1 MNMTTDTKN
10 PVPAGDAAVSA
21 VPVLRV
27 RHLSVTFDTYKGPVH
42 VLHDVS
48 FDIARGEILG
58 VVGESGAG
66 KSMTGSAVTGLIE
79 PPGRISG
86 GTVELFGER
95 IDQLTG
101 EDLRRIRGKRIGTI
115 FQDPLTSLNPVYTV
129 GRHLV
134 ETIRTHLPVSE
145 KEAEARALA
154 LLEEVEIPHAKER
167 LNQYPHQFSGGM
179 RQRVAIALALCA
191 EPELIIADEPTTAL
205 DVSVQAQIIALLRKV
220 CKERGAAAMLITHDM
235 GVIAE
240 TADRVM
246 VMYQGRVLETGPVR
260 QVLDAPHEP
269 YTQVLMAAIPSVHQ
283 RVMRL
288 PVPEVGGGPVAA
300 AVPWTPKTIAADA
313 HGTSVKPL
321 LEVKNL
327 GKDYDLSSG
336 WLARLLA
343 REEKKILKAVDD
355 VSFTIRKGST
365 FGLVGES
372 GSGKSTVARMV
383 AGLTPP
389 TRGTILFD
397 GVDKWSPAAQT
408 VAMRRRFQMIFQDPY
423 ASLNPRWTVEE
434 LIAEPLEVL
443 GITHSKD
450 ETAARVQEALRR
462 VRMKPDDA
470 KKYPHQF
477 SGGQRQRIAVARA
490 LASQPEFIICDEPTS
505 ALDVS
510 VQAQVLNLMR
520 DLQDEFGLTY
530 LLISHNLAVIRHMCD
545 DIGVMQRGRLVEAGD
560 AAAVLDAPQHVY
572 TRELMAAIPDIAHVH

>member
-1 MNMTTDTKN
+1 MKMHTDTPS
-10 PVPAGDAAVSA
+10 PVPADGAAGGT
-21 VPVLRV
+21 PVLRV
-27 RHLSVTFDTYKGPVH
+27 RNLSVTFDTHKGPVH

-48 FDIARGEILG
+48 FDILPGEILG

-66 KSMTGSAVTGLIE
+66 KSMTGSAITGLIE
-79 PPGRISG
+79 HPGRISG
-86 GTVELFGER
+86 GTVELQGQR
-95 IDQLTG
+95 IDQLRG

-129 GRHLV
+129 GWHLV

-167 LNQYPHQFSGGM
+167 MGQYPHQFSGGM

-205 DVSVQAQIIALLRKV
+205 DVSVQAQIIQLLRKV

-246 VMYQGRVLETGPVR
+246 VMYHGRVLETGHVR
-260 QVLDAPHEP
+260 QVLDAPRDP

-283 RVMRL
+283 RVERL
-288 PVPEVGGGPVAA
+288 PVPEVGGGQVAK
-300 AVPWTPKTIAADA
+300 AVPWTPKPADPAAA
-313 HGTSVKPL
+313 VSRPL
-321 LEVKNL
+321 VEVKDL
-327 GKDYDLSSG
+327 CKEYDLSGG
-336 WLARLLA
+336 WLARVLA
-343 REEKKILKAVDD
+343 RQDKKILKAADH
-355 VSFTIRKGST
+355 VSFNIRKGTT

-372 GSGKSTVARMV
+372 GSGKSTVARMI
-383 AGLTPP
+383 AGLTRP
-389 TRGTILFD
+389 TSGTILFD
-397 GVDKWSPAAQT
+397 GIDKWSAAAQT

-423 ASLNPRWTVEE
+423 ASLNPRWTVEQ
-434 LIAEPLEVL
+434 LIAEPLVVL
-443 GITHSKD
+443 GITQSKE
-450 ETAARVQEALRR
+450 ETAERVQQALHR

-490 LASQPEFIICDEPTS
+490 LASRPEFIICDEPTS

-520 DLQDEFGLTY
+520 DLQEEFGLTY

-545 DIGVMQRGRLVEAGD
+545 DIGVMQRGQLVEVGD
-560 AAAVLDAPQHVY
+560 AQAVLDDPQHQY
-572 TRELMAAIPDIAHVH
+572 TKDLMAAIPDIAHVH

>member
-1 MNMTTDTKN
+1 MSTHH
-10 PVPAGDAAVSA
+10 PQPGQP
-21 VPVLRV
+21 PVLSV
-27 RHLSVTFDTYKGPVH
+27 RGLSVTFDTYKGPVQ
-42 VLHDVS
+42 VLDDVS
-48 FDIARGEILG
+48 FDIAPGEILG

-66 KSMTGSAVTGLIE
+66 KSMTGAAVIGLIE
-79 PPGRISG
+79 APGRISA
-86 GTVELFGER
+86 GTVLLRGER
-95 IDQLTG
+95 IDALRG
-101 EDLRRIRGKRIGTI
+101 EDLRRIRGRRIGSI

-129 GRHLV
+129 GQHLV

-145 KEAEARALA
+145 KEAQARALA
-154 LLEEVEIPHAKER
+154 LLEEVEIPQARER
-167 LNQYPHQFSGGM
+167 MAQYPHQFSGGM

-205 DVSVQAQIIALLRKV
+205 DVSVQAQIIALLRRV

-260 QVLDAPHEP
+260 QVLDTPAQP
-269 YTQVLMAAIPSVHQ
+269 YTQVLMAAIPSVRQ
-283 RVMRL
+283 RVQRL
-288 PVPEVGGGPVAA
+288 PVPEVGGGPAA
-300 AVPWTPKTIAADA
+300 PAVPWQPRAQAAQQPA
-313 HGTSVKPL
+313 QAL
-321 LEVKNL
+321 LQVHDLHKA
-327 GKDYDLSSG
+327 YDLSGG

-343 REEKKILKAVDD
+343 REGKTILKAVDG
-355 VSFTIRKGST
+355 VGFSIRKGTT

-389 TRGTILFD
+389 TSGTVLFD
-397 GVDKWSPAAQT
+397 GVDKWSAAAQT
-408 VAMRRRFQMIFQDPY
+408 VAMRQRLQMIFQDPY
-423 ASLNPRWTVEE
+423 ASLNPRWTVHE
-434 LIAEPLEVL
+434 LIAEPLQVL
-443 GITHSKD
+443 GLTASRE
-450 ETAARVQEALRR
+450 ETAQRVQQALAR

-470 KKYPHQF
+470 RKYPHQF
-477 SGGQRQRIAVARA
+477 SGGQRQRIAIARA
-490 LASQPEFIICDEPTS
+490 LASQPEFIVCDEPTS

-545 DIGVMQRGRLVEAGD
+545 DIGVMQRGRLVEAGE
-560 AAAVLDAPQHVY
+560 ASAVLDAPQHEY
-572 TRELMAAIPDIAHVH
+572 TRALMAAVPDMARQR

>member
-1 MNMTTDTKN
+1 MSTTQESGQ
-10 PVPAGDAAVSA
+10 PPAQPAVLS
-21 VPVLRV
+21 V
-27 RHLSVTFDTYKGPVH
+27 RGLSVTFDTYKGPVQ
-42 VLHDVS
+42 VLDDVS
-48 FDIARGEILG
+48 FDIAPGEILG

-66 KSMTGSAVTGLIE
+66 KSMTGAAVIGLIE
-79 PPGRISG
+79 PPGRISA
-86 GTVELFGER
+86 GTVQLRGER
-95 IDQLTG
+95 IDTLRG
-101 EDLRRIRGKRIGTI
+101 EDLRRIRGRRIGSI

-154 LLEEVEIPHAKER
+154 LLEEVEIPQARER
-167 LNQYPHQFSGGM
+167 MAQYPHQFSGGM

-205 DVSVQAQIIALLRKV
+205 DVSVQAQIIALLRRV

-260 QVLDAPHEP
+260 QVLDAPQQP
-269 YTQVLMAAIPSVHQ
+269 YTQVLMGAIPSVHH
-283 RVMRL
+283 RVQRL
-288 PVPEVGGGPVAA
+288 PVPEVGGGPAA
-300 AVPWTPKTIAADA
+300 PAVPWQPGAGAQEPAAA
-313 HGTSVKPL
+313 L
-321 LEVKNL
+321 LEVRDLCKEF
-327 GKDYDLSSG
+327 DLSSG

-343 REEKKILKAVDD
+343 REDKKILKAVDG
-355 VSFTIRKGST
+355 VGFSIRRGST

-389 TRGTILFD
+389 TSGTVLFD

-423 ASLNPRWTVEE
+423 ASLNPRWTVQE
-434 LIAEPLEVL
+434 LIAEPLQVL
-443 GITHSKD
+443 ALTAGKD
-450 ETAARVQEALRR
+450 ETAERVQEALRR

-470 KKYPHQF
+470 RKYPHQF
-477 SGGQRQRIAVARA
+477 SGGQRQRIAIARA
-490 LASQPEFIICDEPTS
+490 LASRPEFIICDEPTS

-520 DLQDEFGLTY
+520 DLQEEFGLTY

-545 DIGVMQRGRLVEAGD
+545 DIGVMQRGRLVETGEAG
-560 AAAVLDAPQHVY
+560 AVLDAPQHPY
-572 TRELMAAIPDIAHVH
+572 TRALMAAVPDMEHVH

>member
-1 MNMTTDTKN
+1 ML
-10 PVPAGDAAVSA
+10 S
-21 VPVLRV
+21 V
-27 RHLSVTFDTYKGPVH
+27 RGLSVTFDTYKGPVQ
-42 VLHDVS
+42 VLDDVS
-48 FDIARGEILG
+48 FDIAPGEILG

-66 KSMTGSAVTGLIE
+66 KSMTGAAVIGLIE
-79 PPGRISG
+79 PPGRISA
-86 GTVELFGER
+86 GTVQLRGER
-95 IDQLTG
+95 IDTLRG
-101 EDLRRIRGKRIGTI
+101 EDLRRVRGRRIGSI
-115 FQDPLTSLNPVYTV
+115 FQDPLTSLNPVYTI

-145 KEAEARALA
+145 KEAQARALA
-154 LLEEVEIPHAKER
+154 LLEEVEIPQPRER
-167 LNQYPHQFSGGM
+167 MAQYPHQFSGGM

-205 DVSVQAQIIALLRKV
+205 DVSVQAQIIALLRRV

-260 QVLDAPHEP
+260 QVLDAPQQP
-269 YTQVLMAAIPSVHQ
+269 YTQVLMAAIPSVHRRMQ
-283 RVMRL
+283 RL
-288 PVPEVGGGPVAA
+288 PVPEVGGGPAA
-300 AVPWTPKTIAADA
+300 PAVPWQPRPQAQPAVA
-313 HGTSVKPL
+313 L
-321 LEVKNL
+321 LQVHELSKEF
-327 GKDYDLSSG
+327 DLSSG

-343 REEKKILKAVDD
+343 REEKKILKAVDG
-355 VSFTIRKGST
+355 VSFAIRKGTT

-389 TRGTILFD
+389 TSGTVLLD

-408 VAMRRRFQMIFQDPY
+408 VAMRRRLQMIFQDPY
-423 ASLNPRWTVEE
+423 ASLNPRWSVQE
-434 LIAEPLEVL
+434 LIAEPLQVL
-443 GITHSKD
+443 GLTASPD
-450 ETAARVQEALRR
+450 ETAERVQEALSR

-470 KKYPHQF
+470 RKDPHQF
-477 SGGQRQRIAVARA
+477 SGGQRQRIAIARA
-490 LASQPEFIICDEPTS
+490 LASRPEFIVCDEPTS

-520 DLQDEFGLTY
+520 DLQEEFGLTY

-560 AAAVLDAPQHVY
+560 AATVLDAPQHGY
-572 TRELMAAIPDIAHVH
+572 TRALMAAVPDIAHVH

>member
-1 MNMTTDTKN
+1 MNMTTDTKTT
-10 PVPAGDAAVSA
+10 VPAGDVTGT
-21 VPVLRV
+21 PVLRV
-27 RHLSVTFDTYKGPVH
+27 RNLSVTFDTYKGPVH

-48 FDIARGEILG
+48 FDIWPGEILG

-79 PPGRISG
+79 APGRISG
-86 GTVELFGER
+86 GTVELQGLR
-95 IDQLTG
+95 IDTLQG

-129 GRHLV
+129 GDHLV
-134 ETIRTHLPVSE
+134 ETIRTHLAVSE

-167 LNQYPHQFSGGM
+167 MAQYPHQFSGGM

-246 VMYQGRVLETGPVR
+246 VMYHGRVLETGDVR
-260 QVLDAPHEP
+260 QVLDAPRDP

-283 RVMRL
+283 RVERL
-288 PVPEVGGGPVAA
+288 PVPEVGDGPVAK
-300 AVPWTPKTIAADA
+300 AVPWTPKPEDAA
-313 HGTSVKPL
+313 HSKNLV
-321 LEVKNL
+321 EVKDL
-327 GKDYDLSSG
+327 CQDYDLSSG
-336 WLARLLA
+336 WLARILA
-343 REEKKILKAVDD
+343 GGEKKILKAADH
-355 VSFTIRKGST
+355 VSFNIRQGTT

-389 TRGTILFD
+389 TSGQILFD

-423 ASLNPRWTVEE
+423 ASLNPRWTVEQ
-434 LIAEPLEVL
+434 LIAEPLVVL
-443 GITHSKD
+443 GLTQNRE
-450 ETAARVQEALRR
+450 ETFERVQEALRR

-490 LASQPEFIICDEPTS
+490 LASKPEFIICDEPTS

-545 DIGVMQRGRLVEAGD
+545 DIGVMQRGKLVEVGD
-560 AAAVLDAPQHVY
+560 AQVVLDDPQHAY
-572 TRELMAAIPDIAHVH
+572 TKDLMAAIPDIAHVH

>member
-1 MNMTTDTKN
+1 MTTDTTSTA
-10 PVPAGDAAVSA
+10 AGTA

-27 RHLSVTFDTYKGPVH
+27 RNLSVTFDTYKGPVH

-48 FDIARGEILG
+48 FDIFPGEILG

-79 PPGRISG
+79 APGRISG
-86 GTVELFGER
+86 GTVELRGLR
-95 IDQLTG
+95 IDTLHG

-134 ETIRTHLPVSE
+134 ETIRTHMAVSE

-167 LNQYPHQFSGGM
+167 MAQYPHQFSGGM

-205 DVSVQAQIIALLRKV
+205 DVSVQAQIIALLRRV

-246 VMYQGRVLETGPVR
+246 VMYHGRVLETGAVR
-260 QVLDAPHEP
+260 QVLDAPRDP

-283 RVMRL
+283 RVERL
-288 PVPEVGGGPVAA
+288 PVPEVGGGPVAK
-300 AVPWTPKTIAADA
+300 AVPWSPKVIAASADA
-313 HGTSVKPL
+313 ASAKPL
-321 LEVKNL
+321 LEVKDL
-327 GKDYDLSSG
+327 CKDYDLSSG
-336 WLARLLA
+336 WLARLIA
-343 REEKKILKAVDD
+343 REDKKILKAADH
-355 VSFTIRKGST
+355 VSFNIRKGTT

-389 TRGTILFD
+389 TSGQILFD
-397 GVDKWSPAAQT
+397 GVDKWSPAANT

-423 ASLNPRWTVEE
+423 ASLNPRWTVEQ
-434 LIAEPLEVL
+434 LIAEPLVVL
-443 GITHSKD
+443 GITQSPA
-450 ETAARVQEALRR
+450 ETAARVQEALKR

-545 DIGVMQRGRLVEAGD
+545 DIGVMQRGKLVEVGD
-560 AAAVLDAPQHVY
+560 AQVVLDDPQHAY
-572 TRELMAAIPDIAHVH
+572 TQELMAAIPDIAHVH

>member
-1 MNMTTDTKN
+1 MNMKTDTFK
-10 PVPAGDAAVSA
+10 PVPAVQGSA
-21 VPVLRV
+21 TPVLRV
-27 RHLSVTFDTYKGPVH
+27 RNLSVTFDTYKGPVH

-48 FDIARGEILG
+48 FDIFPGEILG

-79 PPGRISG
+79 APGRISG
-86 GTVELFGER
+86 GTVELRGQR
-95 IDQLTG
+95 IDTLHG

-134 ETIRTHLPVSE
+134 ETIRTHMAVSE
-145 KEAEARALA
+145 KDAEARALA

-167 LNQYPHQFSGGM
+167 LAQYPHQFSGGM

-205 DVSVQAQIIALLRKV
+205 DVSVQAQIIALLRRV

-246 VMYQGRVLETGPVR
+246 VMYHGRVLETGAVR
-260 QVLDAPHEP
+260 QVLDAPRDP

-283 RVMRL
+283 RVERL
-288 PVPEVGGGPVAA
+288 PVPEVGGGPVAK
-300 AVPWTPKTIAADA
+300 AVPWTPKPADPA
-313 HGTSVKPL
+313 TAGVLPL
-321 LEVKNL
+321 VEVKDL
-327 GKDYDLSSG
+327 CKDYDLSAG
-336 WLARLLA
+336 WLARLIA
-343 REEKKILKAVDD
+343 REDKKILKAADH
-355 VSFTIRKGST
+355 VSFNIRKGTT

-389 TRGTILFD
+389 TSGQILFD
-397 GVDKWSPAAQT
+397 GVDKWSPAANT

-423 ASLNPRWTVEE
+423 ASLNPRWTVEQ
-434 LIAEPLEVL
+434 LIAEPLVVL
-443 GITHSKD
+443 GITHSKE
-450 ETAARVQEALRR
+450 ETAARVQEALQR

-545 DIGVMQRGRLVEAGD
+545 DIGVMQRGKLVEVGD
-560 AAAVLDAPQHVY
+560 SQLVLDDPQHPY
-572 TRELMAAIPDIAHVH
+572 TKDLMAAIPDIAHVH

>member
-1 MNMTTDTKN
+1 MSTTQESGQ
-10 PVPAGDAAVSA
+10 PPAQPAVLS
-21 VPVLRV
+21 V
-27 RHLSVTFDTYKGPVH
+27 RGLSVTFDTYKGPVQ
-42 VLHDVS
+42 VLDDVS
-48 FDIARGEILG
+48 FDIAPGEILG

-66 KSMTGSAVTGLIE
+66 KSMTGAAVIGLIE
-79 PPGRISG
+79 PPGRISA
-86 GTVELFGER
+86 GTVQLRGER
-95 IDQLTG
+95 IDTLRG
-101 EDLRRIRGKRIGTI
+101 EDLRRIRGRRIGSI

-154 LLEEVEIPHAKER
+154 LLEEVEIPQARER
-167 LNQYPHQFSGGM
+167 MAQYPHQFSGGM

-205 DVSVQAQIIALLRKV
+205 DVSVQAQIIALLRRV

-260 QVLDAPHEP
+260 QVLDAPQQP
-269 YTQVLMAAIPSVHQ
+269 YTQVLMGAIPSVHH
-283 RVMRL
+283 RVQRL
-288 PVPEVGGGPVAA
+288 PVPEVGGGPAA
-300 AVPWTPKTIAADA
+300 PAVPWQPGAGAQEPAAA
-313 HGTSVKPL
+313 L
-321 LEVKNL
+321 LEVRDLCKEF
-327 GKDYDLSSG
+327 DLSSG

-343 REEKKILKAVDD
+343 REDKKILKAVDG
-355 VSFTIRKGST
+355 VGFSIRKGST

-389 TRGTILFD
+389 TSGTVLFD

-423 ASLNPRWTVEE
+423 ASLNPRWTVQE
-434 LIAEPLEVL
+434 LIAEPLQVL
-443 GITHSKD
+443 ALTAGKD
-450 ETAARVQEALRR
+450 ETAERVQEALRR

-470 KKYPHQF
+470 RKYPHQF
-477 SGGQRQRIAVARA
+477 SGGQRQRIAIARA
-490 LASQPEFIICDEPTS
+490 LASRPEFIICDEPTS

-520 DLQDEFGLTY
+520 DLQEEFGLTY

-545 DIGVMQRGRLVEAGD
+545 DIGVMQRGRLVETGEAG
-560 AAAVLDAPQHVY
+560 AVLDAPQHAY
-572 TRELMAAIPDIAHVH
+572 TRALMAAVPDMEHVH

>member
-1 MNMTTDTKN
+1 MSTTQESGQ
-10 PVPAGDAAVSA
+10 PPAQPAVLS
-21 VPVLRV
+21 V
-27 RHLSVTFDTYKGPVH
+27 RGLSVTFDTYKGPVQ
-42 VLHDVS
+42 VLDDVS
-48 FDIARGEILG
+48 FDIAPGEILG

-66 KSMTGSAVTGLIE
+66 KSMTGAAVIGLIE
-79 PPGRISG
+79 PPGRISA
-86 GTVELFGER
+86 GTVQLRGER
-95 IDQLTG
+95 IDTLRG
-101 EDLRRIRGKRIGTI
+101 EDLRRIRGRRIGSI

-154 LLEEVEIPHAKER
+154 LLEEVEIPQARER
-167 LNQYPHQFSGGM
+167 MAQYPHQFSGGM

-205 DVSVQAQIIALLRKV
+205 DVSVQAQIIALLRRV

-260 QVLDAPHEP
+260 QVLDAPQQP
-269 YTQVLMAAIPSVHQ
+269 YTQVLMGAIPSVHH
-283 RVMRL
+283 RVQRL
-288 PVPEVGGGPVAA
+288 PVPEVGGGPAA
-300 AVPWTPKTIAADA
+300 PAVPWQSGAGAQEPAAA
-313 HGTSVKPL
+313 L
-321 LEVKNL
+321 LEVRDLCKEF
-327 GKDYDLSSG
+327 DLSSG

-343 REEKKILKAVDD
+343 REDKKILKAVDG
-355 VSFTIRKGST
+355 VGFSIRRGST

-389 TRGTILFD
+389 TSGTVLFD

-423 ASLNPRWTVEE
+423 ASLNPRWTVQE
-434 LIAEPLEVL
+434 LIAEPLQVL
-443 GITHSKD
+443 ALTAGKD
-450 ETAARVQEALRR
+450 ETAERVQEALRR

-470 KKYPHQF
+470 RKYPHQF
-477 SGGQRQRIAVARA
+477 SGGQRQRIAIARA
-490 LASQPEFIICDEPTS
+490 LASRPEFIICDEPTS

-520 DLQDEFGLTY
+520 DLQEEFGLTY

-545 DIGVMQRGRLVEAGD
+545 DIGVMQRGRLVETGEAG
-560 AAAVLDAPQHVY
+560 AVLDAPQHAY
-572 TRELMAAIPDIAHVH
+572 TRALMAAVPDMEHVH

>member
-1 MNMTTDTKN
+1 MKMHTDTPS
-10 PVPAGDAAVSA
+10 PVPADGAAGGT
-21 VPVLRV
+21 PVLRV
-27 RHLSVTFDTYKGPVH
+27 RNLSVTFDTHKGPVH

-48 FDIARGEILG
+48 FDIWPGEILG

-66 KSMTGSAVTGLIE
+66 KSMTGSAITGLIE
-79 PPGRISG
+79 HPGRISG
-86 GTVELFGER
+86 GTVELQGQR
-95 IDQLTG
+95 IDQLRG

-129 GRHLV
+129 GWHLV

-167 LNQYPHQFSGGM
+167 MGQYPHQFSGGM

-205 DVSVQAQIIALLRKV
+205 DVSVQAQIIQLLRKV

-246 VMYQGRVLETGPVR
+246 VMYHGRVLETGHVR
-260 QVLDAPHEP
+260 QVLDAPRDP

-283 RVMRL
+283 RVERL
-288 PVPEVGGGPVAA
+288 PVPEVGGRQVAK
-300 AVPWTPKTIAADA
+300 AVPWTPKPADPAAA
-313 HGTSVKPL
+313 VSRPL
-321 LEVKNL
+321 VEVKDL
-327 GKDYDLSSG
+327 CKEYDLSGG
-336 WLARLLA
+336 WLARVLA
-343 REEKKILKAVDD
+343 RQDKKILKAADH
-355 VSFTIRKGST
+355 VSFNIRKGTT

-372 GSGKSTVARMV
+372 GSGKSTVARMI
-383 AGLTPP
+383 AGLTRP
-389 TRGTILFD
+389 TSGTILFD
-397 GVDKWSPAAQT
+397 GVDKWSAAAQT

-423 ASLNPRWTVEE
+423 ASLNPRWTVEQ
-434 LIAEPLEVL
+434 LIAEPLVVL
-443 GITHSKD
+443 GITQSKE
-450 ETAARVQEALRR
+450 ETAERVQQALHR

-490 LASQPEFIICDEPTS
+490 LASRPEFIICDEPTS

-520 DLQDEFGLTY
+520 DLQEEFGLTY

-545 DIGVMQRGRLVEAGD
+545 DIGVMQRGQLVEVGD
-560 AAAVLDAPQHVY
+560 AQAVLDDPQHQY
-572 TRELMAAIPDIAHVH
+572 TKDLMAAIPDIAHVH

>member
-1 MNMTTDTKN
+1 MSI
-10 PVPAGDAAVSA
+10 PQESGQAA

-27 RHLSVTFDTYKGPVH
+27 RHLGVTFDTYKGPVQ
-42 VLHDVS
+42 VLDDVG
-48 FDIARGEILG
+48 FDIAAGEILG

-66 KSMTGSAVTGLIE
+66 KSMTGAAVIGLIE
-79 PPGRISG
+79 PPGRISS
-86 GTVELFGER
+86 GTVELRGER
-95 IDQLTG
+95 IDLLRG
-101 EDLRRIRGKRIGTI
+101 EDLRRMRGRRIGSI
-115 FQDPLTSLNPVYTV
+115 FQDPLTSLNPVYTI
-129 GRHLV
+129 GSHLV

-145 KEAEARALA
+145 KEAQARALA
-154 LLEEVEIPHAKER
+154 LLQEVEIPHARER
-167 LNQYPHQFSGGM
+167 MGQYPHQFSGGM

-205 DVSVQAQIIALLRKV
+205 DVSVQAQIIALLRRV

-260 QVLDAPHEP
+260 QVLDTPREP

-283 RVMRL
+283 RVQRL
-288 PVPEVGGGPVAA
+288 PVPEVGGGPAA
-300 AVPWTPKTIAADA
+300 PAQPWQPPAAGA
-313 HGTSVKPL
+313 QAGAPL
-321 LEVKNL
+321 LQVQDLCKEF
-327 GKDYDLSSG
+327 DLSSG
-336 WLARLLA
+336 WLARLIA
-343 REEKKILKAVDD
+343 REGRNILKAVDG
-355 VSFTIRKGST
+355 VGFSIRKGTT

-389 TRGTILFD
+389 TSGTVLFD
-397 GVDKWSPAAQT
+397 GVDKWSDAART

-423 ASLNPRWTVEE
+423 ASLNPRWTVQE
-434 LIAEPLEVL
+434 LIAEPLQAL
-443 GITHSKD
+443 GLTAGRD
-450 ETAARVQEALRR
+450 ETEQRVQEALGR

-470 KKYPHQF
+470 RKYPHQF
-477 SGGQRQRIAVARA
+477 SGGQRQRIAIARA
-490 LASQPEFIICDEPTS
+490 LASRPEFIICDEPTS

-520 DLQDEFGLTY
+520 DLQEEFGLTY

-545 DIGVMQRGRLVEAGD
+545 DIGVMQRGRLVEAGE
-560 AAAVLDAPQHVY
+560 AAAVLDAPRHEY
-572 TRELMAAIPDIAHVH
+572 TRALMAAVPDMRAGAAAAMA

>member
-1 MNMTTDTKN
+1 MSTTQESGQ
-10 PVPAGDAAVSA
+10 PPAQPAVLS
-21 VPVLRV
+21 V
-27 RHLSVTFDTYKGPVH
+27 RGLSVTFDTYKGPVQ
-42 VLHDVS
+42 VLDDVS
-48 FDIARGEILG
+48 FDIAPGEILG

-66 KSMTGSAVTGLIE
+66 KSMTGAAVIGLIE
-79 PPGRISG
+79 PPGRISA
-86 GTVELFGER
+86 GTVQLRGER
-95 IDQLTG
+95 IDTLRG
-101 EDLRRIRGKRIGTI
+101 EDLRRIRGRRIGSI

-129 GRHLV
+129 GWHLV

-154 LLEEVEIPHAKER
+154 LLEEVEIPQARER
-167 LNQYPHQFSGGM
+167 MAQYPHQFSGGM

-205 DVSVQAQIIALLRKV
+205 DVSVQAQIIALLRRV

-260 QVLDAPHEP
+260 QVLDAPQQP
-269 YTQVLMAAIPSVHQ
+269 YTQVLMGAIPSVHH
-283 RVMRL
+283 RVQRL
-288 PVPEVGGGPVAA
+288 PVPEVGGGPAA
-300 AVPWTPKTIAADA
+300 PAVPWQPGAGAPEPAAA
-313 HGTSVKPL
+313 L
-321 LEVKNL
+321 LEVRDLCKEF
-327 GKDYDLSSG
+327 DLSSG

-343 REEKKILKAVDD
+343 REDKKILKAVDG
-355 VSFTIRKGST
+355 VGFSIRRGST

-389 TRGTILFD
+389 TSGTVLFD

-423 ASLNPRWTVEE
+423 ASLNPRWTVQE
-434 LIAEPLEVL
+434 LIAEPLQVL
-443 GITHSKD
+443 ALTAGKD
-450 ETAARVQEALRR
+450 ETAERVQEALRR

-470 KKYPHQF
+470 RKYPHQF
-477 SGGQRQRIAVARA
+477 SGGQRQRIAIARA
-490 LASQPEFIICDEPTS
+490 LASRPEFIICDEPTS

-520 DLQDEFGLTY
+520 DLQEEFGLTY

-545 DIGVMQRGRLVEAGD
+545 DIGVMQRGRLVETGEAG
-560 AAAVLDAPQHVY
+560 AVLDAPQHAY
-572 TRELMAAIPDIAHVH
+572 TRALMAAVPDMEHVH

>member
-1 MNMTTDTKN
+1 
-10 PVPAGDAAVSA
+10 
-21 VPVLRV
+21 
-27 RHLSVTFDTYKGPVH
+27 
-42 VLHDVS
+42 
-48 FDIARGEILG
+48 
-58 VVGESGAG
+58 
-66 KSMTGSAVTGLIE
+66 MTGSAITGLIE
-79 PPGRISG
+79 HPGRISG
-86 GTVELFGER
+86 GTVELQGQR
-95 IDQLTG
+95 IDQLRG

-129 GRHLV
+129 GWHLV

-167 LNQYPHQFSGGM
+167 MGQYPHQFSGGM

-205 DVSVQAQIIALLRKV
+205 DVSVQAQIIQLLRKV

-246 VMYQGRVLETGPVR
+246 VMYHGRVLETGHVR
-260 QVLDAPHEP
+260 QVLDAPCDP

-283 RVMRL
+283 RVERL
-288 PVPEVGGGPVAA
+288 PVPEVGGGPVAQ
-300 AVPWTPKTIAADA
+300 AVPWPPKPADPAAA
-313 HGTSVKPL
+313 AARPL
-321 LEVKNL
+321 VEVKDL
-327 GKDYDLSSG
+327 CKEYDLSGG
-336 WLARLLA
+336 WLARVLA
-343 REEKKILKAVDD
+343 RQDKKILKAADH
-355 VSFTIRKGST
+355 VSFNIRKGTT

-372 GSGKSTVARMV
+372 GSGKSTVARMI
-383 AGLTPP
+383 AGLTRP
-389 TRGTILFD
+389 TSGTILFD
-397 GVDKWSPAAQT
+397 GIDKWSAAAQT

-423 ASLNPRWTVEE
+423 ASLNPRWTVEQ
-434 LIAEPLEVL
+434 LIAEPLVVL
-443 GITHSKD
+443 GITQSKE
-450 ETAARVQEALRR
+450 ETAERVQQALHR

-490 LASQPEFIICDEPTS
+490 LASRPEFIICDEPTS

-520 DLQDEFGLTY
+520 DLQEEFGLTY

-545 DIGVMQRGRLVEAGD
+545 DIGVMQRGQLVEVGD
-560 AAAVLDAPQHVY
+560 AQAVLDDPQHQY
-572 TRELMAAIPDIAHVH
+572 TKDLMAAIPDIAHVH

>member
-1 MNMTTDTKN
+1 MNMTTDTPN
-10 PVPAGDAAVSA
+10 TVAGS

-27 RHLSVTFDTYKGPVH
+27 RDLSVTFDTYKGPVH
-42 VLHDVS
+42 VLHNVS
-48 FDIARGEILG
+48 FDIYAGEILG

-79 PPGRISG
+79 APGRISSG
-86 GTVELFGER
+86 SVELRGER
-95 IDQLTG
+95 IDQLQG
-101 EDLRRIRGKRIGTI
+101 EALRRIRGKRIGTI

-129 GRHLV
+129 GDHLV

-167 LNQYPHQFSGGM
+167 MAQYPHQFSGGM

-246 VMYQGRVLETGPVR
+246 VMYHGRVLETGDVR
-260 QVLDAPHEP
+260 QVLDAPRDP

-283 RVMRL
+283 RVERL
-288 PVPEVGGGPVAA
+288 PVPEVGGGPVTQ
-300 AVPWTPKTIAADA
+300 AVPWTPKPADA
-313 HGTSVKPL
+313 ARSKSL
-321 LEVKNL
+321 LEVKDL
-327 GKDYDLSSG
+327 CKDYDLSAG
-336 WLARLLA
+336 WLARMLSGG
-343 REEKKILKAVDD
+343 EKKILKAADH
-355 VSFTIRKGST
+355 VSFNIRQGTT

-389 TRGTILFD
+389 TSGQILFD
-397 GVDKWSPAAQT
+397 GVDKWSPAANT

-423 ASLNPRWTVEE
+423 ASLNPRWTVEQ
-434 LIAEPLEVL
+434 LIAEPLVVL
-443 GITHSKD
+443 GITQSKE
-450 ETAARVQEALRR
+450 ETAARVQEALKR

-545 DIGVMQRGRLVEAGD
+545 DIGVMQRGKLVEVGESQ
-560 AAAVLDAPQHVY
+560 AVLDDPQHQY
-572 TRELMAAIPDIAHVH
+572 TKDLMSAIPDIAHVH

>member
-1 MNMTTDTKN
+1 MKMHTDTPS
-10 PVPAGDAAVSA
+10 PVPADGAAGGT
-21 VPVLRV
+21 PVLRV
-27 RHLSVTFDTYKGPVH
+27 RNLSVTFDTHKGPVY

-48 FDIARGEILG
+48 FDIWPGEILG

-66 KSMTGSAVTGLIE
+66 KSMTGSAITGLIE
-79 PPGRISG
+79 HPGRISG
-86 GTVELFGER
+86 GTVELQGQR
-95 IDQLTG
+95 IDQLRG

-129 GRHLV
+129 GWHLV

-167 LNQYPHQFSGGM
+167 MGQYPHQFSGGM

-205 DVSVQAQIIALLRKV
+205 DVSVQAQIIQLLRKV

-246 VMYQGRVLETGPVR
+246 VMYHGRVLETGHVR
-260 QVLDAPHEP
+260 QVLDAPRDP

-283 RVMRL
+283 RVERL
-288 PVPEVGGGPVAA
+288 PVPEVGGGPVVK
-300 AVPWTPKTIAADA
+300 AVPWTPKPADPAAA
-313 HGTSVKPL
+313 AARPL
-321 LEVKNL
+321 VEVKDL
-327 GKDYDLSSG
+327 CKEYDLSGG
-336 WLARLLA
+336 WLARVLA
-343 REEKKILKAVDD
+343 RQDKKILKAADH
-355 VSFTIRKGST
+355 VSFNIRKGMT

-372 GSGKSTVARMV
+372 GSGKSTVARMI
-383 AGLTPP
+383 AGLTRP
-389 TRGTILFD
+389 TSGTILFD
-397 GVDKWSPAAQT
+397 GIDKWSAAAQT

-423 ASLNPRWTVEE
+423 ASLNPRWTVEQ
-434 LIAEPLEVL
+434 LIAEPLVVL
-443 GITHSKD
+443 GITQSKE
-450 ETAARVQEALRR
+450 ETAERVQQALHR

-490 LASQPEFIICDEPTS
+490 LASRPEFIICDEPTS

-520 DLQDEFGLTY
+520 DLQEEFGLTY

-545 DIGVMQRGRLVEAGD
+545 DIGVMQRGQLVEVGD
-560 AAAVLDAPQHVY
+560 AQAVLDDPQHQY
-572 TRELMAAIPDIAHVH
+572 TKDLMAAIPDIAHVH

>member
-1 MNMTTDTKN
+1 MKMHTDTPS
-10 PVPAGDAAVSA
+10 PVPADGAAGGT
-21 VPVLRV
+21 PVLRV
-27 RHLSVTFDTYKGPVH
+27 RNLSVTFDTHKGPVH

-48 FDIARGEILG
+48 FDIWPGEILG

-66 KSMTGSAVTGLIE
+66 KSMTGSAITGLIE
-79 PPGRISG
+79 HPGRISG
-86 GTVELFGER
+86 GTVELQGQR
-95 IDQLTG
+95 IDQLRG

-129 GRHLV
+129 GWHLV

-167 LNQYPHQFSGGM
+167 MGQYPHQFSGGM

-205 DVSVQAQIIALLRKV
+205 DVSVQAQIIQLLRKV

-246 VMYQGRVLETGPVR
+246 VMYHGRVLETGHVR
-260 QVLDAPHEP
+260 QVLDAPRDP

-283 RVMRL
+283 RVERL
-288 PVPEVGGGPVAA
+288 PVPEVGGGQVAK
-300 AVPWTPKTIAADA
+300 AVPWTPKPADPAAA
-313 HGTSVKPL
+313 VSRPL
-321 LEVKNL
+321 VEVKDL
-327 GKDYDLSSG
+327 CKEYDLSGG
-336 WLARLLA
+336 WLARVLA
-343 REEKKILKAVDD
+343 RQDPKILKAADH
-355 VSFTIRKGST
+355 VSFNIRKGTT

-372 GSGKSTVARMV
+372 GSGKSTVARMI
-383 AGLTPP
+383 AGLTRP
-389 TRGTILFD
+389 TSGTILFD
-397 GVDKWSPAAQT
+397 GVDKWSAAAQT

-423 ASLNPRWTVEE
+423 ASLNPRWTVEQ
-434 LIAEPLEVL
+434 LIAEPLVVL
-443 GITHSKD
+443 GITQSKE
-450 ETAARVQEALRR
+450 ETAERVQQALHR

-490 LASQPEFIICDEPTS
+490 LASRPEFIICDEPTS

-520 DLQDEFGLTY
+520 DLQEEFGLTY

-545 DIGVMQRGRLVEAGD
+545 DIGVMQRGQLVEVGD
-560 AAAVLDAPQHVY
+560 AQAVLDDPQHQY
-572 TRELMAAIPDIAHVH
+572 TKDLMAAIPDIAHVH